1 MKSSTYLSFAFLLL
15 SSTFMLGCGEN
26 TTNTTTSTSPTP
38 TSTSD
43 SKNTVKPIAI
53 DPAASNINTNDMMEH
68 IKKLASDE
76 FEGRGPDSK
85 GEELTIKYL
94 TEVSQKLGLKPGN
107 PDGTFVQKVPLVSY
121 EIDPNV
127 EMKFSAADKT
137 VNLKFRDEF
146 VAWTRQLVDKVDM
159 NGDLVFV
166 GYGAEA
172 PEYQWDDFKGEDLK
186 GKVLVMLINDP
197 PLPDDKMF
205 GGKAMTYYGRWTY
218 KFEQAM
224 KKGAA
229 GCIVIHETGPAGYPW
244 EVVRNSWGTGGFT
257 VSDNNSNL
265 SLCPVESWMTFDKAK
280 EIFQLAGKD
289 LEELKKE
296 ALKKEFKPVNLGVKA
311 SLSLKNK
318 YKKIESNN
326 FIAKLEG
333 SDPELKNEYVV
344 FTAHWDHFG
353 IGLPAV
359 DDKGKPVNDDKIY
372 NGAKDNATGTAG
384 LLELA
389 KTYTKLSTPPKRS
402 LLFLAVTA
410 EERGLLGSAYYAQNP
425 LYPLAKTTAVIN
437 MDSMNVWGKTKDII
451 VVGLGN
457 STLDDYVQGVA
468 ATQNRTV
475 KPDQEPEKGYFYRSD
490 HFSFA
495 KQGVPALNAGEGEEY
510 IGKPAGEGKK
520 LSDEYTAKD
529 YHKPSDDIKPNWD
542 LSGAVEDLQM
552 LFQIGY
558 EVANAKEIP
567 AWRDGTE
574 FKAKREE
581 SLKAGK

>member
-26 TTNTTTSTSPTP
+26 TTTTTNSPTP
-38 TSTSD
+38 TSDNKS
-43 SKNTVKPIAI
+43 TVKPIAI

-76 FEGRGPDSK
+76 FEGRGPNSK

-121 EIDPNV
+121 EIDPNT
-127 EMKFSAADKT
+127 EMKFSAGDKT

-186 GKVLVMLINDP
+186 GKILVMLINDP

-218 KFEQAM
+218 KFEQAA

-229 GCIVIHETGPAGYPW
+229 GCIIIHETVPAGYPW
-244 EVVRNSWGTGGFT
+244 EVVKNSWGSGGFT
-257 VSDNNSNL
+257 FSDNNNNL
-265 SLCPVESWMTFDKAK
+265 SLCPVESWTTFDKAK

-353 IGLPAV
+353 IGLPAT

-558 EVANAKEIP
+558 EVANAKQIP